1 MGGEGGTAMAYFGG
15 SSGTIGKASVVAVI
29 VLGGLTHYIGIN
41 GLADIQG

>member
-1 MGGEGGTAMAYFGG
+1 MAYFSG

-29 VLGGLTHYIGIN
+29 VLGGLTHYTGIN